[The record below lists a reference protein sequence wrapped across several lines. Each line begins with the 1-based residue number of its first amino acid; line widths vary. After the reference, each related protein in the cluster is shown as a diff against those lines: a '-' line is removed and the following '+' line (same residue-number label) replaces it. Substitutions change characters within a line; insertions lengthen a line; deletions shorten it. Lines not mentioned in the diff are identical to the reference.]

1 MTPTGYQTVTVRDMT
16 PADLA
21 AARRL
26 LKQLDYDIAVPDL
39 QARYD
44 SVIAAGDGQA
54 LMVAELGGTIVGLL
68 HVFARP
74 ALEKPVEALVQSLVV
89 DETCRGAGIGRALMA
104 SAETWA
110 RDRGLPFV
118 TLHTQL
124 KRADARAFYRSLGY
138 GEVAEAMLMRKKL
151 ENR

>member
-1 MTPTGYQTVTVRDMT
+1 MA

-21 AARRL
+21 AVRGL
-26 LKQLDYDIAVPDL
+26 MKQLGYDIDDEEMRIRFDA
-39 QARYD
+39 
-44 SVIAAGDGQA
+44 VIAGGDGQS
-54 LMVAELGGTIVGLL
+54 LMVAELDGTIVGLL

-74 ALEKPVEALVQSLVV
+74 AIEKPVEALVQSLVV

-104 SAETWA
+104 SAEAWA
-110 RDRGLPFV
+110 RDRGLASV

-124 KRADARAFYRSLGY
+124 KRADARAFYRALGY
-138 GEVAEAMLMRKKL
+138 GDVAEAMLMRKKL